1 MLEDESQET
10 ETLKLRKENKMWGV
24 CLDSNAIQDGLFQTV
39 IQYKRKEN
47 GEVVIISPKTTYKL
61 DIKHVKELSAPPQYI
76 YGECV
81 SPCNHPDMIGI
92 VCDIAWHFKLNCY
105 FYIIKVNGRP
115 KSKRYYDGDLNPIV

>member
-1 MLEDESQET
+1 
-10 ETLKLRKENKMWGV
+10 MWGV

-105 FYIIKVNGRP
+105 FYIIKDNTESQTKNNQCKPTR
-115 KSKRYYDGDLNPIV
+115 SRIVSWMNFTPTIFNFFFKIEA

>member
-1 MLEDESQET
+1 
-10 ETLKLRKENKMWGV
+10 MWGV

-76 YGECV
+76 YGSHEQNPKRVVIAMV
-81 SPCNHPDMIGI
+81 SGHG
-92 VCDIAWHFKLNCY
+92 
-105 FYIIKVNGRP
+105 
-115 KSKRYYDGDLNPIV
+115 

>member
-1 MLEDESQET
+1 
-10 ETLKLRKENKMWGV
+10 MWGV

-105 FYIIKVNGRP
+105 FYIINVASTTC
-115 KSKRYYDGDLNPIV
+115 KSFSSSEFSIALIRFLQLLSVFLDG

>member
-1 MLEDESQET
+1 
-10 ETLKLRKENKMWGV
+10 MWGV

-81 SPCNHPDMIGI
+81 SPRNHPDMIGI